1 MENYI
6 QVDDVDE
13 KPSVNLQPHEL
24 EILPKSRFS
33 QDVKVA
39 TRILKTEGKIVIIGK
54 GSTITRAVN
63 IAEELKAKYKKIYQ
77 KNQCSTFDI
86 KDVWVPKSE
95 DMGLESLEVIRHI
108 PLMSITLSNEYLENS
123 VSVKEERKCNNEML
137 DLLKK
142 EARNM
147 RNNPSSSA
155 NKSSNTS
162 RPKHVQS

>member
-6 QVDDVDE
+6 QVHDVDE
-13 KPSVNLQPHEL
+13 TPRANLQPYEL

-33 QDVKVA
+33 QDLKLA
-39 TRILKTEGKIVIIGK
+39 IKILKTEGKIVIIGK

-77 KNQCSTFDI
+77 RNQCSIFDI
-86 KDVWVPKSE
+86 KDVWVPKS
-95 DMGLESLEVIRHI
+95 DNMGLESLEVIRHK

-123 VSVKEERKCNNEML
+123 ISGKEERTCNNEML

-142 EARNM
+142 EARNI
-147 RNNPSSSA
+147 RNNPSNSA

-162 RPKHVQS
+162 RQKHVKS

>member
-6 QVDDVDE
+6 QIDDVDE
-13 KPSVNLQPHEL
+13 KTCANLQPYEL

-39 TRILKTEGKIVIIGK
+39 SKILKTEGKVVIIGK
-54 GSTITRAVN
+54 SSAITRAVN

-86 KDVWVPKSE
+86 KDVWVPKS
-95 DMGLESLEVIRHI
+95 DNMGLESLEVIRHI

-123 VSVKEERKCNNEML
+123 ISAKEERKYNNEML
-137 DLLKK
+137 NMLKK
-142 EARNM
+142 EAKNV
-147 RNNPSSSA
+147 RNNPSNSA